1 MGVLTIQDLQI
12 LEQISKEFGNESTT
26 KMGFEIAKL
35 GLRSRAEVFS
45 RIKAKNNVKKHLE
58 DSITNKLKKS
68 FGEVI
73 GIRFDYNWYGLF
85 YNTGAQNVFG
95 KGLTHPAHQWQAA
108 ALNPEIEKLATK
120 VAGFYADVMIKNI
133 EFKKI

>member
-12 LEQISKEFGNESTT
+12 LEQISKEFGNQSTT

-35 GLRSRAEVFS
+35 GLRSRAKVFS
-45 RIKAKNNVKKHLE
+45 RIKAQNNVKKHLA
-58 DSITNKLKKS
+58 DSVTNRLKKS

-85 YNTGAQNVFG
+85 YNTGAVNAFG
-95 KGLTHPAHQWQAA
+95 TGVTHKASQWQAA
-108 ALNPEIEKLATK
+108 ALNPEIEKLASR

-133 EFKKI
+133 EFRQI